1 VKQSKLITDMFS
13 TMLSHFVLLHS
24 AFLSQ
29 RENVRTLLQVSVAF
43 SCVKG

>member
-1 VKQSKLITDMFS
+1 MKQSKLITGMS
-13 TMLSHFVLLHS
+13 TMLSHSVLLRS

-43 SCVKG
+43 YCVKG